1 MNREIKFR
9 IWDNK
14 YKYMN
19 YKVLVGIYG
28 DWEKVKDDKNY
39 TACAM
44 WIEPD
49 KVDYKCEPHWTHF
62 EPYHKDIHLMQ
73 YTGLKDKNGVEIY
86 EGDICKGNEISDK
99 DDLFIIKYGKYKT
112 SDWKEKYISNTYQ
125 YGWFAEY
132 IKTKDQVHLV
142 TPNGIE
148 VIGNIYENEVE

>member
-9 IWDNK
+9 VWDNK

-44 WIEPD
+44 WIEPE

-73 YTGLKDKNGVEIY
+73 YTGLKDKNGVDIY
-86 EGDICKGNEISDK
+86 EGDILRDYSEEIEDWIVSYEHGEFVGVFDNIVC
-99 DDLFIIKYGKYKT
+99 DLVELT
-112 SDWKEKYISNTYQ
+112 D
-125 YGWFAEY
+125 
-132 IKTKDQVHLV
+132 L
-142 TPNGIE
+142 E
-148 VIGNIYENEVE
+148 VAGNIYENEVD